1 MNWISHPGYL
11 RAVVRV
17 IWRAVSCAAFAIG
30 VGGCGELG
38 ISNPNN
44 PALAE
49 VIGSPN
55 RETVA
60 LLSQGL
66 LRGTRINVGESIRW
80 LGAFGRE
87 GYPMAA
93 TGASLPGSVR
103 DPLVFDGFPGNVLY
117 ADPYRNILGANIL
130 LEILP
135 GATGLTDAER
145 RAVKGFATT
154 IKAYDLLQ
162 VIVTRD
168 RFGAPVEVQTD
179 PNAPLAPV
187 LTKDEV
193 YTRIAQLLD
202 DGRTD
207 LAAGGTSFPFRLTP
221 GLSSFSTPATFAR
234 LNRGLAARVAAYRG
248 RWAEVL
254 TAVEGS
260 FVNLGAPLSSGAYH
274 SFSTASGDLP
284 NPNFR
289 PDLLWA
295 NRRLRSEAQRRTD
308 GNLDLRAQQKLVT
321 VPTFTLLGISSDV
334 QFTVYDSPN
343 APIPWVKNEEL
354 ILLRAEGNVGLGNR
368 DAALSDINFIRV
380 NSGGL
385 APLPPA
391 FAGDLVTELLYNRH
405 YSLLWEG
412 GHTWIDMR
420 RYGRLLQIPVRS
432 TDPRLFDAMPVPG
445 GECQARTPAPAGCIV
460 VLGFLPPPI
469 P

>member
-1 MNWISHPGYL
+1 MCL
-11 RAVVRV
+11 ATL
-17 IWRAVSCAAFAIG
+17 A
-30 VGGCGELG
+30 GCGELG

-44 PALAE
+44 PSLADAA
-49 VIGSPN
+49 GSPN

-60 LLSQGL
+60 LLAQGL

-130 LEILP
+130 LEVLP
-135 GATGLTDAER
+135 NTPGLSDAEK
-145 RAVKGFATT
+145 RAVQGFTKT
-154 IKAYDLLQ
+154 IIAYDLLQ

-168 RFGAPVEVQTD
+168 RFGAPVDVKTD
-179 PNAPLAPV
+179 PNAALAPI
-187 LTKDEV
+187 LPRDEV
-193 YTRIAQLLD
+193 YTRIARLLD
-202 DGRTD
+202 EGRTD
-207 LAAGGTSFPFRLTP
+207 LLAGGTAFPFRLTA
-221 GLSSFSTPATFAR
+221 GLTAFSTPATFAR
-234 LNRGLAARVAAYRG
+234 LNRALAARVAAYRG
-248 RWAEVL
+248 RWQEVL
-254 TAVEGS
+254 TALEGS
-260 FVNLGAPLSSGAYH
+260 FLSTTAPLNSGAYH
-274 SFSTASGDLP
+274 VYSTASGDLP

-295 NRRLRSEAQRRTD
+295 HRRLRTEAQRRAD
-308 GNLDLRAQQKLVT
+308 GSLDLRAQQKLVT
-321 VPTFTLLGISSDV
+321 VPTFTLIGISSDV

-354 ILLRAEGNVGLGNR
+354 ILLRAEGQLGLGNR
-368 DAALSDINFIRV
+368 AAAIADLNFIRV

-385 APLPPA
+385 APLPA
-391 FAGDLVTELLYNRH
+391 DFSGDLIGELLYNRR

-420 RYGRLLQIPVRS
+420 RYGRLLQIPVTRN
-432 TDPRLFDAMPVPG
+432 DPRLFDAMPIPG
-445 GECQARTPAPAGCIV
+445 GECQARTPAPTGCEV
-460 VLGFLPPPI
+460 VQGFTPPPV